1 MKYQEFR
8 DRFFKFGCVSIEL
21 IAAFYSVFDRHN
33 LKRWTDSGYLIK
45 LKRGLYAFSD
55 WRQTAGIGEAMA
67 SRIYAPSYLSCEWVL
82 ARAGLIPE
90 SVVQFTSVTTLK
102 TAKFSNVFGDYS
114 YRTIKPQVFWGYE
127 SRPLASG
134 LQGLVATPAKALLDL
149 LYLNSFYNTAEEMEE
164 LRLDR
169 EVLSETIQGQ
179 ELSDLAPYYEC
190 QALVDRVALLR
201 KVYEI

>member
-55 WRQTAGIGEAMA
+55 WQQTAGIGEAMA

-90 SVVQFTSVTTLK
+90 RDAGQAGGIYTSIVI
-102 TAKFSNVFGDYS
+102 AM
-114 YRTIKPQVFWGYE
+114 PE
-127 SRPLASG
+127 
-134 LQGLVATPAKALLDL
+134 
-149 LYLNSFYNTAEEMEE
+149 
-164 LRLDR
+164 RL
-169 EVLSETIQGQ
+169 EYT
-179 ELSDLAPYYEC
+179 
-190 QALVDRVALLR
+190 
-201 KVYEI
+201 K